1 MTMICRLSC
10 LYSCFLTP
18 WQTKIVWS
26 RWDWG
31 AKFIWACKQDEGK
44 WDVLH
49 EWDLLGCC
57 VSCATTHEHSRMLNV
72 TLTLFVWGFVLLQNL
87 QDLGNKVCLRGL
99 YVGQCWTWTVYD
111 YHWPCQWFQIMDF
124 GRHFVDWS
132 QVRQLRLGHVSSIVN
147 CMWLRCL
154 GYVCLQVLYWLC
166 FQPDEWKGSHQ
177 HVVPTDISIWVLNT
191 VAYQAC
197 VIFLKPNLLIF

>member
-1 MTMICRLSC
+1 MTMICQLSC
-10 LYSCFLTP
+10 LYSVFLP
-18 WQTKIVWS
+18 P
-26 RWDWG
+26 D
-31 AKFIWACKQDEGK
+31 KQRLYDQGEIEAQSSFELVNRMKASEMSQLIGTY
-44 WDVLH
+44 WVV
-49 EWDLLGCC
+49 

-166 FQPDEWKGSHQ
+166 FQPDE
-177 HVVPTDISIWVLNT
+177 
-191 VAYQAC
+191 
-197 VIFLKPNLLIF
+197 